1 MPRTAGQIIS
11 LTMTASA
18 QISSA
23 SCLHQPMKVQS
34 LFTRLRNLKYP
45 CTRSSRMELSVVKS
59 SSKTSPSRTLTN
71 PQNHHAVIDNTY
83 SRGILT
89 RPTTSQC
96 TTLRELLSKT
106 LKTKRLPGSRSRT
119 QAGETRTNLLNHQTT
134 VAATHAQL
142 LRTWYCLSKTLAKTL
157 ISLSLQVLP
166 SRSLREILMLWT
178 KISIVL
184 KGLIGSHLDARNQ
197 LLECSSGSPLTLT
210 TKIESFS
217 QSK

>member
-11 LTMTASA
+11 LMMTASA

-71 PQNHHAVIDNTY
+71 PQNHHAVMINTY

-89 RPTTSQC
+89 QPTTSQC

-106 LKTKRLPGSRSRT
+106 LKMEHLPGSRSQT
-119 QAGETRTNLLNHQTT
+119 QTGQRPNQLKQQTT
-134 VAATHAQL
+134 VATTHAQL
-142 LRTWYCLSKTLAKTL
+142 LRTWYCLSRKLAKTL

-166 SRSLREILMLWT
+166 SRSLREMLMWSE
-178 KISIVL
+178 ISRVL
-184 KGLIGSHLDARNQ
+184 KGKIGSHIDARNQ

-210 TKIESFS
+210 TKTESFS